1 MPNKIDRLQTTV
13 VDNPEDSK
21 VCTDPRTDFYLGT
34 TLSHQV
40 TTI

>member
-21 VCTDPRTDFYLGT
+21 VCTDPRTNFYFGISLR
-34 TLSHQV
+34 HQV